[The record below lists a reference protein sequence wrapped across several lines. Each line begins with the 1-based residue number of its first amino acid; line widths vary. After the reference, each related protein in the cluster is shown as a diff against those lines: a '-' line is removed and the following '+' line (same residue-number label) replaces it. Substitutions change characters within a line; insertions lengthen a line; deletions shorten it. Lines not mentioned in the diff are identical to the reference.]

1 MRAKT
6 DQNDVRL
13 ELLYK
18 QKKRLITSNYY
29 ILVGIILLNLP
40 LRYGDSAQIK
50 TNMQS
55 NLFKVNAYNNNL
67 FRVTAMSFHCRHKM
81 YQTHQ
86 IYITIKIVRLPRGL
100 RYMYKQYTCILLY
113 IFFPNSL
120 HISIKSIK
128 ARIPN
133 ITIYLTMPASATVLI

>member
-67 FRVTAMSFHCRHKM
+67 FRVTVM
-81 YQTHQ
+81 
-86 IYITIKIVRLPRGL
+86 
-100 RYMYKQYTCILLY
+100 
-113 IFFPNSL
+113 
-120 HISIKSIK
+120 
-128 ARIPN
+128 
-133 ITIYLTMPASATVLI
+133 

>member
-1 MRAKT
+1 MRGKT

-40 LRYGDSAQIK
+40 LRYGDSTQIK

-67 FRVTAMSFHCRHKM
+67 FRVTAM
-81 YQTHQ
+81 
-86 IYITIKIVRLPRGL
+86 
-100 RYMYKQYTCILLY
+100 
-113 IFFPNSL
+113 
-120 HISIKSIK
+120 
-128 ARIPN
+128 
-133 ITIYLTMPASATVLI
+133 

>member
-1 MRAKT
+1 MRGKT

-55 NLFKVNAYNNNL
+55 NLFKVKAYNNNL
-67 FRVTAMSFHCRHKM
+67 FRVTAICDFIAVTKCIKLIR
-81 YQTHQ
+81 
-86 IYITIKIVRLPRGL
+86 YI
-100 RYMYKQYTCILLY
+100 
-113 IFFPNSL
+113 
-120 HISIKSIK
+120 
-128 ARIPN
+128 
-133 ITIYLTMPASATVLI
+133 

>member
-1 MRAKT
+1 MRGKT

-50 TNMQS
+50 TTMQS

-67 FRVTAMSFHCRHKM
+67 FRVTAM
-81 YQTHQ
+81 
-86 IYITIKIVRLPRGL
+86 
-100 RYMYKQYTCILLY
+100 
-113 IFFPNSL
+113 
-120 HISIKSIK
+120 
-128 ARIPN
+128 
-133 ITIYLTMPASATVLI
+133 